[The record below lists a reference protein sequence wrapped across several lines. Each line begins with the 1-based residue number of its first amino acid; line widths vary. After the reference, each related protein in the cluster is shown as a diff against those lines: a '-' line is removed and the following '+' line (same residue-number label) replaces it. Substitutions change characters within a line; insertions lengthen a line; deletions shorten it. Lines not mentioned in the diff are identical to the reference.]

1 MTSMQLRP
9 YQAEVH
15 NDCMEYLK
23 AANYLGPAV
32 INASVGAG
40 KSVLIAA
47 IAKHCQDAPPLKDR
61 PVRAISIQ
69 RSGELCSQNS
79 EAAFAYGV
87 NRQSIFSASLNRKSN
102 MYPIIFATEGTLYR
116 ALKTE
121 FVNHPVDILMID
133 ECHMCPFDEPDTQ
146 FMQIIGH
153 FMRLNP
159 NTRILGY
166 TGSPYRG
173 TDTIIGKFWTNLIG
187 NISTD
192 WLIDQGWLVPPL
204 FGWPD
209 GDDLEFDFKD
219 IQPKYGSWEFDQ
231 EQLDNIV
238 FGDPTK
244 TQRIMAEV
252 VHRTQERQ
260 GVLIF
265 CTSIKHTEEVAKAL
279 PAGSYCII
287 TGSTGSKERM
297 DLLAKVKSGEIKY
310 CINVSVL
317 TTGINIPRWDTVVFL
332 RPIGSL
338 VLLTQAI
345 GRGLRLFEGKTD
357 CLVLDFAGV
366 MERIGHLYNSPM
378 LDEAE
383 YERAKKEEKELIECP
398 SCATENSSHAR
409 RCRGEDGSSSDGRC
423 EFFWTSK
430 ECMKCHTLNDPTA
443 QQCRKCG
450 NEMRDPNEK
459 LLHKA
464 YDEQEWEPVTGW
476 NIRPCKNGTLE
487 VEYLLE
493 YEREG
498 GNPKLYVNPGSKS
511 HGAKQAFKQWLS
523 VNKENG
529 GQGFGLH
536 VLSKQSP
543 EAAAKFV
550 IKYWLDPMSQPTH
563 IKFRINEKGKFVVG
577 RVKREKS
584 SDK

>member
-1 MTSMQLRP
+1 MQLRP

-23 AANYLGPAV
+23 AANYQGPAI

-47 IAKHCQDAPPLKDR
+47 IAKHCQDAPRLKDR

-87 NRQSIFSASLNRKSN
+87 NRQSISSASLNRKSN

-153 FMRLNP
+153 FLRLNP

-173 TDTIIGKFWTNLIG
+173 TDTIIGPFWTNMIG

-192 WLIDQGWLVPPL
+192 WLIEQGWLVPPS

-209 GDDLEFDFKD
+209 SQDTEFDFKD
-219 IQPKYGSWEFDQ
+219 LKPKYGSFEFD
-231 EQLDNIV
+231 EKQLNDIV
-238 FGDPTK
+238 MGDPSRTR
-244 TQRIMAEV
+244 RIMAEV
-252 VHRTQERQ
+252 LHKTQDRN

-265 CTSIKHTEEVAKAL
+265 CSSVKHTEEVAKSL
-279 PAGSYCII
+279 PLGSYCII
-287 TGSTGSKERM
+287 TGATGGAERM

-317 TTGINIPRWDTVVFL
+317 TTGVNLPILDTIVFL

-338 VLLTQAI
+338 VLLTQSI
-345 GRGLRLFEGKTD
+345 GRGLRLHEDKTD
-357 CLVLDFAGV
+357 CLVLDHGGV

-383 YERAKKEEKELIECP
+383 YERAKKEEKELITCP
-398 SCATENSSHAR
+398 NCSTENSPHAR
-409 RCRGEDGSSSDGRC
+409 RCRGEDSSSADNRC
-423 EFFWTSK
+423 EFFWSFK
-430 ECMKCHTLNDPTA
+430 ECPHCQTQNDPTA
-443 QQCRKCG
+443 QQCRKCSG
-450 NEMRDPNEK
+450 ELRDPNEK
-459 LLHKA
+459 LLNTPYA
-464 YDEQEWEPVTGW
+464 DQDYEPVTGW
-476 NIRPCKNGTLE
+476 NIAPLKNGSIK

-493 YEREG
+493 AERKD
-498 GNPKLYVNPGSKS
+498 GNPAAYLNPGSTS

-529 GQGFGLH
+529 GQGYGLH
-536 VLSKQSP
+536 ILSKQSP
-543 EAAAKFV
+543 ESAAKFV
-550 IKYWLDPMSQPTH
+550 VKYWINPMKPPTG
-563 IKFRINEKGKFVVG
+563 IKFRVNGKGKYVIG
-577 RVKREKS
+577 RVTRE
-584 SDK
+584 

>member
-1 MTSMQLRP
+1 MQLRP

-47 IAKHCQDAPPLKDR
+47 IAKHCQDAPRLKDR
-61 PVRAISIQ
+61 PVRALVIQ
-69 RSGELCSQNS
+69 RAGELCMQNS
-79 EAAFAYGV
+79 EAAFEFGV
-87 NRQSIFSASLNRKSN
+87 NRQSIFSASLNRKSKL
-102 MYPIIFATEGTLYR
+102 YPIVFATEGTLYR

-121 FVNHPVDILMID
+121 FVNHPVDIIMVD
-133 ECHMCPFDEPDTQ
+133 ESHTVPYDEPDTQ

-153 FMRLNP
+153 FLRLNP

-173 TDTIIGKFWTNLIG
+173 TDTIIGKFWTNMIG

-192 WLIDQGWLVPPL
+192 WLIEQGWLVPPS

-209 GDDLEFDFKD
+209 SRDTEFDFKD
-219 IQPKYGSWEFDQ
+219 LQPKYGSWEFD
-231 EQLDNIV
+231 EKQLDKIIM
-238 FGDPTK
+238 GDPTR

-252 VHRTQERQ
+252 LHKTQDRN

-265 CTSIKHTEEVAKAL
+265 CSSVKHTAEVAKSL
-279 PAGSYCII
+279 PLGSYCVI
-287 TGSTGSKERM
+287 TGATGAAERM
-297 DLLAKVKSGEIKY
+297 DLLARVKSGEIKY

-317 TTGINIPRWDTVVFL
+317 TTGVNLPILDTIVFL

-338 VLLTQAI
+338 VLLTQSI
-345 GRGLRLFEGKTD
+345 GRGLRLHENKTD
-357 CLVLDFAGV
+357 CLVLDHGGV

-383 YERAKKEEKELIECP
+383 YERAKKEEKELITCP
-398 SCATENSSHAR
+398 NCSTENSPHAR
-409 RCRGEDGSSSDGRC
+409 RCRGEDITSADNRC
-423 EFFWTSK
+423 EFFWSFK
-430 ECMKCHTLNDPTA
+430 ECPHCQTQNDPTSRE
-443 QQCRKCG
+443 CRKCRG
-450 NEMRDPNEK
+450 DLIDHNEK
-459 LLHKA
+459 LLNTPYA
-464 YDEQEWEPVTGW
+464 DQDYEPVTGW
-476 NIRPCKNGTLE
+476 NIAPLKNGSIK

-493 YEREG
+493 AERKD
-498 GNPKLYVNPGSKS
+498 GNPIVYLNPGSSS

-523 VNKENG
+523 VNKESS
-529 GQGFGLH
+529 GQGYGLH
-536 VLSKQSP
+536 ILSKQSP

-550 IKYWLDPMSQPTH
+550 VKYWLNPMKPPTG
-563 IKFRINEKGKFVVG
+563 IKFRVNGKGKFVIG
-577 RVKREKS
+577 RVTRE
-584 SDK
+584 